1 MVVPTVVVLLGF
13 ATLVIAAKEAGR
25 QRNKG
30 ASAGR
35 TVACAAFSPT
45 LFALALLI
53 GNAINPGVL

>member
-1 MVVPTVVVLLGF
+1 MVILTIVALLGF
-13 ATLVIAAKEAGR
+13 ATVALAAKEAAR

-30 ASAGR
+30 ASARR